1 MSANISLRAAGLPSI
16 PWTHFFHIN
25 SSELSDQLL
34 TAPADRLS
42 QFGEGAAA
50 LQVMR
55 SILS

>member
-1 MSANISLRAAGLPSI
+1 MAANTGLRSAGVPSI
-16 PWTHFFHIN
+16 PWSHFFHIN
-25 SSELSDQLL
+25 SSELSDQFL

-50 LQVMR
+50 LQVMK